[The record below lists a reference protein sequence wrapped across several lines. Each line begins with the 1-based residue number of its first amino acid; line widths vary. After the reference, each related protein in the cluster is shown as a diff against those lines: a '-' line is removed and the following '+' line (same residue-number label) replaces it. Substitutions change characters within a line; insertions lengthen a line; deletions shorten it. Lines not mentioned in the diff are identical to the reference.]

1 MSVTLE
7 CSFLDFG
14 YRHPLRFGVLMLG
27 GYAKYIEGNYFVF
40 VKVPPHIG
48 CEFVGKM
55 ISESHF
61 PDDISSMRDDAFL
74 RLFKNDA
81 VKGEFREVK
90 VTSSSWRHQTI
101 EVDDEPMHPD
111 KLKKFIKLLKER
123 NG

>member
-1 MSVTLE
+1 
-7 CSFLDFG
+7 
-14 YRHPLRFGVLMLG
+14 
-27 GYAKYIEGNYFVF
+27 
-40 VKVPPHIG
+40 
-48 CEFVGKM
+48 
-55 ISESHF
+55 
-61 PDDISSMRDDAFL
+61 MRDDAFL

>member
-14 YRHPLRFGVLMLG
+14 YRHPLRWSLLILG
-27 GYAKYIEGNYFVF
+27 GYAKYIDGNYFVF
-40 VKVPPHIG
+40 VKVPQHIG
-48 CEFVGKM
+48 CEFIGKM

-61 PDDISSMRDDAFL
+61 PDDINSMRDDAFL

-81 VKGEFREVK
+81 VKGEFHEVE
-90 VTSSSWRHQTI
+90 VTSFLYRTI
-101 EVDDEPMHPD
+101 EVDDEPMHPE